1 MDLPHRILQGAV
13 KCIIFPRHAHTN
25 PAGGDGM
32 RMLSSEDR
40 IKYEA
45 ARELGLLDKLK
56 QVGWAGLSAAESGRV
71 GGLVSARLRRE
82 KRPQ

>member
-1 MDLPHRILQGAV
+1 
-13 KCIIFPRHAHTN
+13 
-25 PAGGDGM
+25 M
-32 RMLSSEDR
+32 RMLSMEDR

-71 GGLVSARLRRE
+71 GGLVSARMRQE